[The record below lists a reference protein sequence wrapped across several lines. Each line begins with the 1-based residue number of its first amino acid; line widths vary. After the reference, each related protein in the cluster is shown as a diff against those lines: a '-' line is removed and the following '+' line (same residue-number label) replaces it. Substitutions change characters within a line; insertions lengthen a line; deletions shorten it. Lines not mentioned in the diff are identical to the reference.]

1 MGEIILIM
9 GPMYSGKTT
18 TLISKLERFKRTGKT
33 ILVIKYK
40 DDLRYTNEKKLVS
53 HAKNEFIANDTV
65 YVRSLSEISD
75 ERISLYDII
84 GIDEGQFFS
93 DITTVNKWA
102 NINKKIYISA
112 LNGTYNQMNFKGFEQ
127 LYPYVDNI
135 ILLNAICAVCNINDA
150 PFTYKLISNESIE
163 QIDIGGDEK
172 YMAICREC
180 LNKKKR

>member
-1 MGEIILIM
+1 MGEIVLIM

-18 TLISKLERFKRTGKT
+18 TLISKLERFKRTGKN

-40 DDLRYTNEKKLVS
+40 HDLRYTNENKLIS
-53 HAKNEFIANDTV
+53 HTKNVFIANDTK
-65 YVRSLSEISD
+65 YVMSLSEISSD
-75 ERISLYDII
+75 SIIKYDVI

-93 DITTVNKWA
+93 DITLVNKWA
-102 NINKKIYISA
+102 NKNKKIYISA
-112 LNGTYNQMNFKGFEQ
+112 LNGTYNQMNFKGFEL

-135 ILLNAICAVCNINDA
+135 ILLNAICADCNSNDA
-150 PFTYKLISNESIE
+150 PFTYKFSNESND

-180 LNKKKR
+180 LNKKNK